1 MGYSYFQ
8 KRSEVHFAIELQR
21 ISVIQEILENIFLS
35 LIFKNI
41 NERLT
46 SNCLDASETLICV
59 TPISKKHVQMI
70 FLIGQGPFLIGNHRS
85 AIGTWESMCWK

>member
-46 SNCLDASETLICV
+46 IWYKPD
-59 TPISKKHVQMI
+59 
-70 FLIGQGPFLIGNHRS
+70 F
-85 AIGTWESMCWK
+85 